1 MKGKCH
7 KKGCPKDI
15 YKGKYCFGHWYSDGP
30 VSFKAG
36 GYIKRAGITDK
47 PGQGDIQH
55 RKKDAFG

>member
-1 MKGKCH
+1 MKRECQAE
-7 KKGCPKDI
+7 GCPKAI
-15 YKGKYCFGHWYSDGP
+15 HKGKYCFGHWLSDGP

-36 GYIKRAGITDK
+36 GFTQRAGITNK